1 MSRTIR
7 VGAFRIGMQLQCS
20 IIYIMQFRA
29 MRDVFTR
36 ARIPRVYQTSGRREK
51 EERKREGERKRCVCV
66 SRLVYE
72 HAGQIRDANVAKC
85 DLCYLRASRNDNC
98 VEAGACCDI
107 TTLVVINDVVW
118 RGSHYQR
125 KAR

>member
-1 MSRTIR
+1 MRERTMSRTMR
-7 VGAFRIGMQLQCS
+7 AGAFRIGTQLQCS
-20 IIYIMQFRA
+20 IIYIMQFRS
-29 MRDVFTR
+29 MRDVLTR
-36 ARIPRVYQTSGRREK
+36 ARIARVYQTSGRREK
-51 EERKREGERKRCVCV
+51 EERGRRVCLKPYVPTLNNPRC
-66 SRLVYE
+66 
-72 HAGQIRDANVAKC
+72 GVAKC
-85 DLCYLRASRNDNC
+85 DLCYLRASRNGKC

>member
-1 MSRTIR
+1 MSRTMR
-7 VGAFRIGMQLQCS
+7 AGAFRIGTQLQCS
-20 IIYIMQFRA
+20 IIYIMQFHA

-36 ARIPRVYQTSGRREK
+36 VRVLPSVSDEWATRKKREK
-51 EERKREGERKRCVCV
+51 ERGRERDVCV
-66 SRLVYE
+66 SSLIYE

-85 DLCYLRASRNDNC
+85 DLYYLRASRNGNC
-98 VEAGACCDI
+98 VEAGPRCDI

-118 RGSHYQR
+118 RDSHYQR